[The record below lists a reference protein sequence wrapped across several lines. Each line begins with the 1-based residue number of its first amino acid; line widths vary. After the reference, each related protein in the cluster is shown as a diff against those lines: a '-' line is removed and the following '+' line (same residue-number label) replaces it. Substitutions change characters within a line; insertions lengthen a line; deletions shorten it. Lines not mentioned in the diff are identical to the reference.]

1 MATTAQRP
9 DLGEFYDPDEV
20 AALAKV
26 GRATVYRLI
35 HSGELKAVRVGGQ
48 WRVHETVL
56 RAFLG
61 LTEIETSAVQPSA
74 A

>member
-61 LTEIETSAVQPSA
+61 LADAETPVSSA

>member
-48 WRVHETVL
+48 WRVHESVL

-61 LTEIETSAVQPSA
+61 LDSEPVPTAPQA